1 MKSEHGLSRRAA
13 IGVAGSAALVA
24 SATWAKPVA
33 DDASQRLRAL
43 LEASASADAALDP
56 TGEASAAVPPGTP
69 PFVDPLSDAYAT
81 TLAANKRR
89 DLAALKAIDTKQLG
103 TVDKIAWDVL
113 YYRTRQTLDLI
124 DSGLFKVGQLAPLNP
139 SFGPQ
144 VELPD
149 FVAGAGARFA
159 SAEDYE
165 TGLVRL
171 TAFAGYLRSA
181 VSRLKEGLAAGYV
194 QPKIIVTNIIKQ
206 LDAVLA
212 QPVEDSPFYA
222 AIRHLPAGLS
232 AQREDYAKRYRAVI
246 EQQVYPGYRAWVT
259 YLRDVYLPVAPEA
272 PGRGAMKRGG
282 ELYAAELAFH
292 TTTTLTPDAIHTLG
306 LSEVERITGAM
317 EAVRP
322 QLGAYGDLPALFTDV
337 RTNPRFYCKTPDE
350 LLGRFRD
357 IEARIWLGMPKLFAN
372 RPRSQFVVAAL
383 PALGEQRGTGYYR
396 PSASGTGPGTLFFN
410 MAMLNTRPIPTLE
423 TLTLHEGIPGHH
435 FQINL
440 ARENTSL
447 PPLLRTGS
455 STAYTEGWGLY
466 AESLGREL
474 GMFTDPWQWFGHL
487 DMEMLRA
494 VRLVVDTGIHAR
506 GWSRDKAVQ
515 YMLGHTSMAPR
526 DVEVEIDRY
535 IAYPAQA
542 CAYKVGELT
551 ISRLRRQASAQLGS
565 GFDLR
570 LFHDQVLST
579 GALPLAVLE
588 AKIVAWLRSTAG
600 AAPTRAH
607 PS

>member
-1 MKSEHGLSRRAA
+1 MKNEYRLSRRAA
-13 IGVAGSAALVA
+13 IGSA
-24 SATWAKPVA
+24 SAVALAGTPAWGKPVA
-33 DDASQRLRAL
+33 DDTSQRLRAL

-56 TGEASAAVPPGTP
+56 TGEASASVPSGAP
-69 PFVDPLSDAYAT
+69 PFVDPLSDAYAA

-89 DLAALKAIDTKQLG
+89 DLAALKAIDTKRLG
-103 TVDKIAWDVL
+103 PVDKIAWDVL
-113 YYRTRQTLDLI
+113 YYRTRQTLALI

-149 FVAGAGARFA
+149 FVAGAGAAFA
-159 SAEDYE
+159 TAQDYD
-165 TGLVRL
+165 TGLARL

-181 VSRLKEGLAAGYV
+181 VARLREGLAAGYV
-194 QPKIIVTNIIKQ
+194 QPRIIVINIIKQ

-222 AIRHLPAGLS
+222 AIRHLPADLA
-232 AQREDYAKRYRAVI
+232 AQHDDYARRYRAVI
-246 EQQVYPGYRAWVT
+246 EAQIYPGYRAWVI
-259 YLRDVYLPVAPEA
+259 YLREVYLPAALDA
-272 PGRGAMKRGG
+272 PGRSAMKRGA

-306 LSEVERITGAM
+306 LSEVGRITGAM

-322 QLGAYGDLPALFTDV
+322 QLGAYPDLPALFTDV
-337 RTNPRFYCKTPDE
+337 RTNPRFYCKNPDE
-350 LLGRFRD
+350 LLGRFRE

-372 RPRSQFVVAAL
+372 RPRSQFAVAAL
-383 PALGEQRGTGYYR
+383 PSLGEQRGTGYYR
-396 PSASGTGPGTLFFN
+396 PSTSGTGPGTLFFN

-494 VRLVVDTGIHAR
+494 VRLVVDTGIHAK

-535 IAYPAQA
+535 ISYPAQA
-542 CAYKVGELT
+542 CAYKIGELT
-551 ISRLRRQASAQLGS
+551 ISRLRHSAATKLG
-565 GFDLR
+565 GRFDIR
-570 LFHDQVLST
+570 KFHDEVLAT
-579 GALPLAVLE
+579 GAIPMTVLE
-588 AKIVAWLRSTAG
+588 EKISNWLRSP
-600 AAPTRAH
+600 AAV
-607 PS
+607 